1 MKVLLPVILWLFTI
15 GFIVMLHALRSK
27 IIDFENN
34 CHEAMSRYE
43 QEVSLGCDVTVEK
56 IININGG
63 KGMNKGRRAAILEVV
78 SNLESLKNKVES
90 IMEDEIDYM
99 DNIPENL
106 QGSYKYEKA
115 EDAVDSLGDA
125 VSELETAIE
134 AIENAS
140 KNLDDAL

>member
-1 MKVLLPVILWLFTI
+1 
-15 GFIVMLHALRSK
+15 
-27 IIDFENN
+27 
-34 CHEAMSRYE
+34 
-43 QEVSLGCDVTVEK
+43 
-56 IININGG
+56 
-63 KGMNKGRRAAILEVV
+63 MNKGRRASILEVV
-78 SNLESLKNKVES
+78 SNLESLKSKVES

-99 DNIPENL
+99 DNMPENL

-125 VSELETAIE
+125 ISELETAIE